1 MMPGETK
8 LSVKQVM
15 LKYGTIIILLV
26 MCVALSLISPN
37 FLKTRNLLNIMKQIS
52 IYVIIGF
59 GVTFVIITGGIDL
72 SSGALVAVSSMIV
85 GSLII
90 KAGWPWP
97 LACLMTMLA
106 GAVVGC
112 LNGSLV
118 AFFHLPPFLATL
130 GTKLALLGTAL
141 FIQDKPIH
149 GFSESFKML
158 GQGSWFGIPIL
169 VYFMLVVGL
178 FSHYLLAH
186 TKFGRYTYAIGG
198 NAEAARVSGI
208 DIKRTTVLVY
218 AYASML
224 AALAGVL
231 MTSRIMTASP
241 NNGDGFELEAITG
254 AAIGGISMAG
264 GVGTITGTL
273 IGALIAGVLN
283 NGLDLMLVGAYAQQI
298 LKGFIIIAAV
308 ILDQM
313 RNKHRR

>member
-1 MMPGETK
+1 MPK
-8 LSVKQVM
+8 DSMLNAKHIL
-15 LKYGTIIILLV
+15 LKYGTIIVLLV
-26 MCVALSLISPN
+26 MCVGLSIISPN

-59 GVTFVIITGGIDL
+59 GVTFIIITGGIDL

-85 GSLII
+85 GSLTI
-90 KAGWPWP
+90 KVGWPWP
-97 LACLMTMLA
+97 IACVVTMMV
-106 GAVVGC
+106 GALVGC
-112 LNGSLV
+112 FNGCLV
-118 AFFHLPPFLATL
+118 AFFRLPPFLATL
-130 GTKLALLGTAL
+130 GAKLALLGTAL

-149 GFSESFKML
+149 GFSEDFKML

-169 VYFMLVVGL
+169 VYFMVVVGL

-186 TKFGRYTYAIGG
+186 TKFGRYAYAIGG

-208 DIKRTTVLVY
+208 NIKKTTVLVY

-224 AALAGVL
+224 AALAGIL

-241 NNGDGFELEAITG
+241 NNGEGFELEAITG
-254 AAIGGISMAG
+254 AAIGGISMSG
-264 GVGTITGTL
+264 GVGTIAGTL
-273 IGALIAGVLN
+273 VGALIAGVLN

-308 ILDQM
+308 ILDQL
-313 RNKHRR
+313 RTKHRG